1 MTAMG
6 MNLHFCDL
14 CNESIPQADLDNG
27 RAKRRGERLI
37 CVACEGAMSPPMER
51 TGERPLFVPP
61 APAAV
66 LAPPVHTHTTSSS
79 PALAVALAFSSV
91 ALLVAVGAGAY
102 LFWQL
107 DQRTVELQSELRD
120 VARAAPEAAR
130 TVSAALGEEVGARE
144 RELAQARSELSR
156 LGERMQELERGER
169 AGADV
174 AGRIDELESRLER
187 VDDLARTLEHQAGA
201 VDQLTD
207 LVTELSA
214 RRPGDTSTSRT
225 PEDLTAA
232 TEDEPP
238 QDGATGEPEA
248 VAPQP
253 PAPAKAPGWEGWIA
267 DLASPDSGTRWQ
279 AVQSL
284 GGTRDPAVVPHL
296 VPMLDDTDIFVRMAA
311 CRHLG
316 DIGAVE
322 AIPGLID
329 ALEDEEASVREAA
342 LVSLRALSGQ
352 SIPFDPLARDGDR
365 AKRVRAWRDWWDEA
379 SKDLL
384 PPPRGGETKG

>member
-1 MTAMG
+1 MG

-14 CNESIPQADLDNG
+14 CNESIPQADLDHG

-37 CVACEGAMSPPMER
+37 CAACEGAMSPPER
-51 TGERPLFVPP
+51 QAFVASVVPP
-61 APAAV
+61 PVAAV
-66 LAPPVHTHTTSSS
+66 HAHTASSS
-79 PALAVALAFSSV
+79 PALAVALAFAAV

-102 LFWQL
+102 LFWEL
-107 DQRTVELQSELRD
+107 DQRSADLRVELRD
-120 VARAAPEAAR
+120 VARAATESAR
-130 TVSAALGEEVGARE
+130 TVSVGLREEAGARDGE
-144 RELAQARSELSR
+144 IAAAREELARI
-156 LGERMQELERGER
+156 GERLSELERGER

-174 AGRIDELESRLER
+174 ARRIGALETRLER
-187 VDDLARTLEHQAGA
+187 VDDLARSLEHQAGA
-201 VDQLTD
+201 VDQLTA
-207 LVTELSA
+207 LVTQLSE
-214 RRPGDTSTSRT
+214 R
-225 PEDLTAA
+225 AA
-232 TEDEPP
+232 TAPAES
-238 QDGATGEPEA
+238 A
-248 VAPQP
+248 VALEAEPAEDTPMPVSDAPVTQP
-253 PAPAKAPGWEGWIA
+253 PATPQVAGWDGWIA

-284 GGTRDPAVVPHL
+284 GGTRDPGVVPHL
-296 VPMLDDTDIFVRMAA
+296 VPMLDDADIFVRMAA

-342 LVSLRALSGQ
+342 LVSLRGLSGQ

-365 AKRVRAWRDWWDEA
+365 SKRVRAWRDWWEQA

-384 PPPRGGETKG
+384 PPRGSGETKG